1 MAFATVYLEPARLI
15 DNDSLRE
22 RFQNAGYFLIQCAS
36 EKDRNKVFKLI
47 GKHIRRDAN
56 GVKQE
61 LNWGNALAWHFL
73 QMAYIGVTS
82 TIDPRVESPEEI
94 AQMLVAA
101 TKYIPADQLGATD
114 DCGFSPFCDDK
125 KPKHGGSPDYARDI
139 AFQKIAARVK
149 GARIASERLG
159 I

>member
-56 GVKQE
+56 GVKQ
-61 LNWGNALAWHFL
+61 
-73 QMAYIGVTS
+73 MAYIGVTS

-125 KPKHGGSPDYARDI
+125 KP
-139 AFQKIAARVK
+139 
-149 GARIASERLG
+149 
-159 I
+159 